1 MIEGLGSES
10 RKVAIQAVLR
20 IEESQSYAN
29 IILPQIIESSELSDL
44 DRNLVTEIVYG
55 TTRMKK
61 ALDWAFE
68 RYLAE
73 QPPPA
78 LRASLRVGV
87 YQIIFMRIPDHAAV
101 DATVSASSKRNK
113 GVVNAVLRKIAKE
126 GSLNWPNK
134 ATQLSYPHWILERL
148 SEDLGEEES
157 VRMLQ
162 KMNEAPEVSIRADG
176 YHQDKAS
183 QWVVELINPQRADK
197 ILDLCAAP
205 GGKSTGLAHK
215 ASEIIAADINSSRQK
230 LVSENIK
237 NLGLK
242 NINQVISDGKHPPFV
257 SHSFNKVL
265 VDAPCSGL
273 GVLHRR
279 ADARWRISKR
289 DVQNLAEIQKE
300 LLASAVRLVEP
311 EGELIYSICTV
322 TKAETNEVVSET
334 ERRFPGLKPIK
345 LEDSRWRPYGNG
357 LQILP
362 HDSQTDG
369 MTIFKWKV

>member
-134 ATQLSYPHWILERL
+134 ATQLSYPNWIL
-148 SEDLGEEES
+148 
-157 VRMLQ
+157 
-162 KMNEAPEVSIRADG
+162 
-176 YHQDKAS
+176 
-183 QWVVELINPQRADK
+183 
-197 ILDLCAAP
+197 
-205 GGKSTGLAHK
+205 
-215 ASEIIAADINSSRQK
+215 
-230 LVSENIK
+230 
-237 NLGLK
+237 
-242 NINQVISDGKHPPFV
+242 
-257 SHSFNKVL
+257 
-265 VDAPCSGL
+265 
-273 GVLHRR
+273 
-279 ADARWRISKR
+279 
-289 DVQNLAEIQKE
+289 
-300 LLASAVRLVEP
+300 
-311 EGELIYSICTV
+311 
-322 TKAETNEVVSET
+322 
-334 ERRFPGLKPIK
+334 
-345 LEDSRWRPYGNG
+345 
-357 LQILP
+357 
-362 HDSQTDG
+362 
-369 MTIFKWKV
+369 

>member
-134 ATQLSYPHWILERL
+134 ATQLSYPHWITSER
-148 SEDLGEEES
+148 
-157 VRMLQ
+157 
-162 KMNEAPEVSIRADG
+162 
-176 YHQDKAS
+176 
-183 QWVVELINPQRADK
+183 
-197 ILDLCAAP
+197 
-205 GGKSTGLAHK
+205 KS
-215 ASEIIAADINSSRQK
+215 
-230 LVSENIK
+230 
-237 NLGLK
+237 
-242 NINQVISDGKHPPFV
+242 
-257 SHSFNKVL
+257 
-265 VDAPCSGL
+265 
-273 GVLHRR
+273 
-279 ADARWRISKR
+279 
-289 DVQNLAEIQKE
+289 
-300 LLASAVRLVEP
+300 
-311 EGELIYSICTV
+311 
-322 TKAETNEVVSET
+322 
-334 ERRFPGLKPIK
+334 RFACFRK
-345 LEDSRWRPYGNG
+345 
-357 LQILP
+357 
-362 HDSQTDG
+362 
-369 MTIFKWKV
+369 